1 MLNQTSNNNSRIAK
15 NTLFLYFRMIFL
27 LVISLFTS
35 RVVLQTLG
43 VEDYGIYNV
52 VGGVV
57 SMFAFL
63 NSAMAGATQRFMNF
77 DLAKNDGEA
86 LKITFS
92 TALIIHFI
100 IAGVIVILSET
111 IGLWFMYEKMII
123 PNTRMNAAMWVFQ
136 CSILVMFVNIISVP
150 YNAAIIAHEKMGAF
164 AYISLLEAALKLIIV
179 YLLYVSPIDKLVS
192 YTIMLLAVSIAIRF
206 VYSSYSNKHFTETKF
221 NWIWN
226 VEKIKEMGTFASW
239 SLIGNLALMG
249 VTQGLNMLLNVF
261 FGPVV
266 NAARGIAVQV
276 QGAVQQFAN
285 NFQTAINP
293 QITKSYASNDLD
305 YMHTLVCRAAKFS
318 FLMVFLLSLPVLIM
332 TDQILE
338 LWLKTPPMY
347 AAGFIKIML
356 IITMVDSLSTPLN
369 TAIHASGKIRL
380 YQLVNG
386 SFMLLVLPIGYIA
399 LLFKTDPNMVF
410 YSQLLMTMIALFL
423 KLFFAKQQ
431 VRIPFKVYLRN
442 VLCPIILVSIVSFV
456 LQYNIYAILEYNIF
470 TFVAFGFLSLV
481 LTLIAIY
488 CLGMDAKERCLI
500 NMKVRNVIKKVNV

>member
-1 MLNQTSNNNSRIAK
+1 MSNQTSDNNKRIAK
-15 NTLFLYFRMIFL
+15 NTLLLYFRMIFL

-57 SMFAFL
+57 TMFAFL

-86 LKITFS
+86 LNVTFS
-92 TALIIHFI
+92 TSLIIHFI
-100 IAGVIVILSET
+100 IASVIVILSET
-111 IGLWFMYEKMII
+111 VGLWFLYEKMVI
-123 PNTRMNAAMWVFQ
+123 PADRMNAAIWVFQ

-164 AYISLLEAALKLIIV
+164 AYISLLEAALKLLIV
-179 YLLYVSPIDKLVS
+179 YMLYISPIDKLVS
-192 YTIMLLAVSIAIRF
+192 YSIMLLAVSIAIRF
-206 VYSSYSNKHFTETKF
+206 VYSSYSNRHFAETKF
-221 NWIWN
+221 RWIWN
-226 VEKIKEMGTFASW
+226 VEKIREMGSFASW

-276 QGAVQQFAN
+276 QGAIQQFAN

-293 QITKSYASNDLD
+293 QITKSYASKDLY
-305 YMHTLVCRAAKFS
+305 YMHTLVCRGAKFS
-318 FLMVFLLSLPVLIM
+318 FLMVFLLSLPVFIM

-338 LWLKTPPMY
+338 LWLKTPPLH
-347 AAGFIKIML
+347 ASGFIKIML
-356 IITMVDSLSTPLN
+356 VITMVDSLSTPLN

-386 SFMLLVLPIGYIA
+386 SFMLFVLPVGYVA
-399 LLFKTDPNMVF
+399 LLFDTNPNMVF
-410 YSQLLMTMIALFL
+410 FSQLLMTIIALFL
-423 KLFFAKQQ
+423 KLFFAKKQ
-431 VRIPFKVYLRN
+431 VQISLKMFFKN
-442 VLCPIILVSIVSFV
+442 VLYPIVLVSFV
-456 LQYNIYAILEYNIF
+456 SFVIQYNIYAVLEHNFVSFIL
-470 TFVAFGFLSLV
+470 FGLLSV
-481 LTLIAIY
+481 ICTLTAIY
-488 CLGMDAKERCLI
+488 CLGMDVQERCVI
-500 NMKVRNVIKKVNV
+500 NKKVIGLIKKI